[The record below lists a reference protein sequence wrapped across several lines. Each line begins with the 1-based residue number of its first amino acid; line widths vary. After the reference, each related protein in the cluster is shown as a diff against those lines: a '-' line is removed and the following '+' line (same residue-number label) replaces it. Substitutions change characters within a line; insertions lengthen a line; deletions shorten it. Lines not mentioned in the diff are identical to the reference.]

1 MEQASDTAGQLASAG
16 LRIDFELSDRT
27 FPVLDDVLGLVD
39 LLPPIPP
46 LFPGAPGVDDVLA
59 VARARHLVS
68 LPVGRGSVE
77 VSARPAALRREV
89 NPPAAPAP
97 PVPPNPP
104 AP

>member
-27 FPVLDDVLGLVD
+27 FPMLDDVLGLVD

-68 LPVGRGSVE
+68 LQVGGGSVE
-77 VSARPAALRREV
+77 GSARPAAQQTGSAHVRTPGTNAHLVYR
-89 NPPAAPAP
+89 
-97 PVPPNPP
+97 
-104 AP
+104 